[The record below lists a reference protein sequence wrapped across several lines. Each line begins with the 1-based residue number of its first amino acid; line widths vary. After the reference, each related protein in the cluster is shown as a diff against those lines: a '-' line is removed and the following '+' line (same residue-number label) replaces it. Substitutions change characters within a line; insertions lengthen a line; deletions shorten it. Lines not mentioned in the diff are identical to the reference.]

1 MHAIHNRVQFQL
13 WQDHQAK
20 HQCKDGQNSPFVCLQ
35 SATDY
40 VPNVGIRF
48 DYTQTAGTGTAECSL
63 FYCDRFDNKLSAI
76 NGLAIPNLVQV
87 HDWNILDKIQALK
100 EG

>member
-1 MHAIHNRVQFQL
+1 M
-13 WQDHQAK
+13 
-20 HQCKDGQNSPFVCLQ
+20 CLQ